1 MQNNYYSFNFII
13 FQNCNSNNGCF
24 SIASYKVITLSLLNW
39 ISVVSVLLLF
49 LIASSKV
56 ISHQTFV
63 VEIVVALSRSDNNM
77 RSNAENKLYTFV
89 QSRYKKWS
97 KEIKRGILRY
107 CKVKT
112 KIDDLMGSKS
122 PIMHIGKM
130 DNWKLFRILGAPII
144 FWPLIHDQVLV

>member
-1 MQNNYYSFNFII
+1 MFLH
-13 FQNCNSNNGCF
+13 C
-24 SIASYKVITLSLLNW
+24 IASCKVIALNLLNW
-39 ISVVSVLLLF
+39 ISDVSSLLLF
-49 LIASSKV
+49 LIASSEV
-56 ISHQTFV
+56 ISLQTIV

-107 CKVKT
+107 CKGK
-112 KIDDLMGSKS
+112 KKERWLNGKQKS
-122 PIMHIGKM
+122 NIAYRKNGQLEIAP
-130 DNWKLFRILGAPII
+130 KLFRIFGAPMI